1 VAREKEMF
9 NHVKKM
15 CDSKDEMEETSAL
28 VKQIS
33 ENIIDQY
40 YLKFCDLLNELN
52 LYDDGKDGPITLE
65 TWMGIAQAIADA
77 SGYTVTLQA
86 ALTEPLPND
95 ASTGRITGWRDV
107 AVAEPMLFIKTVS
120 LRPQDLA

>member
-1 VAREKEMF
+1 MF

-28 VKQIS
+28 VKQIAES
-33 ENIIDQY
+33 IKDQY

-95 ASTGRITGWRDV
+95 ASTGRITGLRDV